1 MNKKKIKNLIII
13 LLILV
18 IVFLLQIVVS
28 NALLEKEAARSR
40 SEALTVILHDHGISL
55 SQDTNLPDTC
65 GKIITLER
73 SLRKEKNML
82 QPLIGSCSYS
92 NQGGDIYIF
101 TGENGNASISAS
113 GEIKIALNSPMDFS
127 GEDLQNGA
135 KTVLKKMGIDYSK
148 QSFESSVVDG
158 LDCVTVTCVFDG
170 SIVLNAKINFYF
182 SDGRL
187 VFITGRR
194 PPDNKAYTA
203 DVDESIDGVT
213 IIMSFLESIR
223 RSGQVCSEITDIST
237 MYVLDSAS
245 VGANTLTPVW
255 RIETNTGAFYFDGIT
270 GKPRTPEV

>member
-1 MNKKKIKNLIII
+1 MNKIKVKNLIIF

-18 IVFLLQIVVS
+18 NAFLLQIVVS
-28 NALLEKEAARSR
+28 NAMLEKEAARSR
-40 SEALTVILHDHGISL
+40 AAALTVILRNHGISL
-55 SQDTNLPDTC
+55 SQDTILPDTC

-82 QPLIGSCSYS
+82 KPLIGSSSYS
-92 NQGGDIYIF
+92 NQGGDIYVF
-101 TGENGNASISAS
+101 TGENGNASISSS

-127 GEDLQNGA
+127 GKDLVSST
-135 KTVLKKMGIDYSK
+135 KTVLKKLGIEYSK

-158 LDCVTVTCVFDG
+158 LDCVTATCVFDG
-170 SIVLNAKINFYF
+170 SIVLNAKISFYF
-182 SDGRL
+182 SDDRL

-203 DVDESIDGVT
+203 GVDKSIDGVT

-237 MYVLDSAS
+237 MYVLDSS
-245 VGANTLTPVW
+245 GVGANTLTPVW

-270 GKPRTPEV
+270 GKLRTPEI